1 MGHTVVSGQS
11 FYSKKIRYPLCH
23 KGTPKFGNLK
33 ARIDNK
39 GIEIFR
45 GQTDTSRSG
54 VSESDLQTYTIESE
68 PNQTEDES
76 FQNAMEP
83 GEIYFDHPNVPVSS
97 PSPEQTLPMMPPLQL
112 SMSSRQNWSQDF
124 VDL

>member
-1 MGHTVVSGQS
+1 MCGFCSEKVRFQ
-11 FYSKKIRYPLCH
+11 LCH

-76 FQNAMEP
+76 FHNTIEP
-83 GEIYFDHPNVPVSS
+83 EEIYFDHPNVPVSS

-112 SMSSRQNWSQDF
+112 SMSSRQSWPQD
-124 VDL
+124 LKEL